1 MNNIKMEKM
10 NLQTKKEKTCIR
22 ALKIIKMG
30 SYEKINPNLIL
41 NTQSGD
47 GI

>member
-22 ALKIIKMG
+22 ALKIIKRG
-30 SYEKINPNLIL
+30 SYEKTTPTFIPDSTNFLY
-41 NTQSGD
+41 
-47 GI
+47 